1 MEELNPGI
9 VRESDDVSEY
19 TKRAR
24 RSRGMD
30 LNDEDESGNE
40 SGRQLFLVSTPRDPL
55 VSAGAIVASSTN
67 VSDDVNQSDDL
78 QSTALTGLIGGAQ
91 STSVCFPAKFTY
103 DFSTCPESE
112 ERPSCV
118 IGKRKQRRYR
128 TTFSNFQLEELERA
142 FQKTHYP
149 DVFFREELAVR
160 IQLTEARVQVWFQNR
175 RAKWRKQEKQ
185 CKIATHMTSSN
196 LPPDC
201 QEVQQHQSQHSDHLL
216 LESPC
221 SPIYLG
227 MEWSGFSPYNNTDS
241 ASSLIVNNMNKP
253 TETEADNNPLLDP
266 ELLQLK
272 PPRS

>member
-1 MEELNPGI
+1 MNLN
-9 VRESDDVSEY
+9 E
-19 TKRAR
+19 
-24 RSRGMD
+24 
-30 LNDEDESGNE
+30 EDESGNE
-40 SGRQLFLVSTPRDPL
+40 SSRQLFLVGDAIPRDPL
-55 VSAGAIVASSTN
+55 VSAGAIVASG
-67 VSDDVNQSDDL
+67 VPDDISQGDDL
-78 QSTALTGLIGGAQ
+78 QSTALAGLIGAQ
-91 STSVCFPAKFTY
+91 SSSVCFPTKFTY
-103 DFSTCPESE
+103 DFSASPESE

-149 DVFFREELAVR
+149 DVFFREELAVH

-185 CKIATHMTSSN
+185 CKIATHMTPH
-196 LPPDC
+196 LPPSDC
-201 QEVQQHQSQHSDHLL
+201 QEMQQQQHQSQQADHLL

-221 SPIYLG
+221 SPPPIYLG
-227 MEWSGFSPYNNTDS
+227 MEWTGFSPYNTDS
-241 ASSLIVNNMNKP
+241 TSSLIASNMNKP
-253 TETEADNNPLLDP
+253 SEAEADNSLLDP

>member
-1 MEELNPGI
+1 
-9 VRESDDVSEY
+9 
-19 TKRAR
+19 
-24 RSRGMD
+24 MD
-30 LNDEDESGNE
+30 LNEEDESGNDG
-40 SGRQLFLVSTPRDPL
+40 GRQLFLVGAPRDPL
-55 VSAGAIVASSTN
+55 VSAGAIVASAAG
-67 VSDDVNQSDDL
+67 VSDDINQSDDL
-78 QSTALTGLIGGAQ
+78 QSTALAGLIAAQ
-91 STSVCFPAKFTY
+91 STSVCFPTKFTY
-103 DFSTCPESE
+103 DFSASPENE

-185 CKIATHMTSSN
+185 CKIATHMTSH
-196 LPPDC
+196 LPPTDC
-201 QEVQQHQSQHSDHLL
+201 QEVQQQHQSQQSDHLL

-221 SPIYLG
+221 SPPPIYLG
-227 MEWSGFSPYNNTDS
+227 MEWAGFSPYNNADS
-241 ASSLIVNNMNKP
+241 ASSLIVSNMSKP
-253 TETEADNNPLLDP
+253 PEAEADNNPLLDP

>member
-1 MEELNPGI
+1 
-9 VRESDDVSEY
+9 
-19 TKRAR
+19 
-24 RSRGMD
+24 MD
-30 LNDEDESGNE
+30 LNEEDESVNE
-40 SGRQLFLVSTPRDPL
+40 SGRQLFLVTGAPRDPL
-55 VSAGAIVASSTN
+55 VSASAIVASAAS
-67 VSDDVNQSDDL
+67 VPDDINQSDDL
-78 QSTALTGLIGGAQ
+78 QSSALASLIGSAQ
-91 STSVCFPAKFTY
+91 STSVCFPTKFTY
-103 DFSTCPESE
+103 DFSTSSESE

-185 CKIATHMTSSN
+185 CKIATHVTSH
-196 LPPDC
+196 LPPSDC
-201 QEVQQHQSQHSDHLL
+201 QDVQQQHQSQQQSDHLL

-221 SPIYLG
+221 SPPPIYLG
-227 MEWSGFSPYNNTDS
+227 MEWAGFSPYNNADS
-241 ASSLIVNNMNKP
+241 ASPLIVNKP
-253 TETEADNNPLLDP
+253 PDAETDNNSLLDP

>member
-1 MEELNPGI
+1 M
-9 VRESDDVSEY
+9 VY
-19 TKRAR
+19 
-24 RSRGMD
+24 
-30 LNDEDESGNE
+30 
-40 SGRQLFLVSTPRDPL
+40 RQSCQG
-55 VSAGAIVASSTN
+55 SIVATN
-67 VSDDVNQSDDL
+67 KL
-78 QSTALTGLIGGAQ
+78 HLLAA
-91 STSVCFPAKFTY
+91 Y
-103 DFSTCPESE
+103 DFSTSPESE

-160 IQLTEARVQVWFQNR
+160 IQLTEARVQVISACFPNSIVCTLAVYLVERICVTVSFLAEQVWFQNR

-185 CKIATHMTSSN
+185 CKIATHMTSSH
-196 LPPDC
+196 LPPSDC
-201 QEVQQHQSQHSDHLL
+201 QEMQQQHQSQHSDHLL

-227 MEWSGFSPYNNTDS
+227 MEWAGFSPYNNTDS
-241 ASSLIVNNMNKP
+241 ASSLIVNNMNKS
-253 TETEADNNPLLDP
+253 TEAEADNNSLLDP

>member
-1 MEELNPGI
+1 
-9 VRESDDVSEY
+9 
-19 TKRAR
+19 
-24 RSRGMD
+24 MD
-30 LNDEDESGNE
+30 LNEEDESGNE
-40 SGRQLFLVSTPRDPL
+40 GRQLFLVSAPRDPL
-55 VSAGAIVASSTN
+55 VSAGALVASSTS
-67 VSDDVNQSDDL
+67 VSDDINQSDDL
-78 QSTALTGLIGGAQ
+78 QSNALTGLIGGAQ

-103 DFSTCPESE
+103 DFSASPENE
-112 ERPSCV
+112 ERPSCI

-149 DVFFREELAVR
+149 DVFFREELAV
-160 IQLTEARVQVWFQNR
+160 WFQNR

-185 CKIATHMTSSN
+185 CKIATHMTSH
-196 LPPDC
+196 LPPSDC
-201 QEVQQHQSQHSDHLL
+201 QDIQHQSQHTDHLL

-227 MEWSGFSPYNNTDS
+227 MEWAGFSPYNNTDS
-241 ASSLIVNNMNKP
+241 ASSLIVNNMSKP
-253 TETEADNNPLLDP
+253 PETETDNNSLLDP

>member
-1 MEELNPGI
+1 
-9 VRESDDVSEY
+9 
-19 TKRAR
+19 
-24 RSRGMD
+24 MD
-30 LNDEDESGNE
+30 LNEEDESGNE
-40 SGRQLFLVSTPRDPL
+40 SGRQLFLVGAPRDPL
-55 VSAGAIVASSTN
+55 VSAGAIVASSAS
-67 VSDDVNQSDDL
+67 VPDDVNQGDDL

-91 STSVCFPAKFTY
+91 STSVCFPTKFTY
-103 DFSTCPESE
+103 DFSTSPESE

-149 DVFFREELAVR
+149 DVFFREELAV
-160 IQLTEARVQVWFQNR
+160 WFQNR

-185 CKIATHMTSSN
+185 CKIATHMTSSH
-196 LPPDC
+196 LPPSDC
-201 QEVQQHQSQHSDHLL
+201 QEMQQQQQQQQHQSQHSDHLL

-227 MEWSGFSPYNNTDS
+227 MEWAGFSPYNNTDS
-241 ASSLIVNNMNKP
+241 ASSLIANNVNKP
-253 TETEADNNPLLDP
+253 TETEADGNPLLDP